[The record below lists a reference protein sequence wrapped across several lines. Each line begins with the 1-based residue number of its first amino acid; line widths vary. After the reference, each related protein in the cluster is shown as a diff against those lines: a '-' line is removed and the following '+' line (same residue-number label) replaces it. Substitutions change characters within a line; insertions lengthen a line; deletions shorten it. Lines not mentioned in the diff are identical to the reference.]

1 VGVTDGGVKV
11 CYFDLIIH
19 LNGHFQLLNAF
30 WAQITRSLLD
40 VENWLALKCSLL
52 ASAASCAPLSC
63 HFDRVLNG
71 ILSIANAMSV
81 KVPQAA
87 KRLG

>member
-1 VGVTDGGVKV
+1 MGVTDGGVKV

-52 ASAASCAPLSC
+52 ASLRLASAASCAPLSC

-81 KVPQAA
+81 KVP
-87 KRLG
+87 